1 MLGSM
6 RRRALLLVCLL
17 SLGCRAPTEIDD
29 VPYDPRY
36 GDSTKLDL
44 YLPDESGAQPAVML
58 IHGGAW
64 RFGDKRHFTNA
75 ARRFARSGYVAASIN
90 YRLVPE
96 GAFPNGP
103 RDTAC
108 ALAFLQKNAGDYGID
123 PERIAVVGYSAGGH
137 LASLLGVAWN
147 EPSIEPDCEWGPPE
161 RPAAVIPGAGA
172 HDLRARADVEWV
184 QDFMGG
190 TLEELPDK
198 YQQAS
203 PIAQIDPGEPPFL
216 LVSGG
221 GDWIGV
227 PEQSRWMRDALR
239 AVGTEADELRL
250 AGGGHLVQPGADPGE
265 LQFGVLLETPEA
277 WLVIADFLARH
288 IGEP

>member
-1 MLGSM
+1 MW
-6 RRRALLLVCLL
+6 RRAGVLLLSAMGV
-17 SLGCRAPTEIDD
+17 GCGAPTE
-29 VPYDPRY
+29 VENLPYDTRY

-44 YLPDESGAQPAVML
+44 YLPNESGPQPTIML

-64 RFGDKRHFTNA
+64 RWGDKRHFDNA

-96 GAFPNGP
+96 GAFPNAP

-108 ALAFLQKNAGDYGID
+108 ALAFLQKNADQYGID
-123 PERIAVVGYSAGGH
+123 PKRIAVMGYSAGGH
-137 LASLLGVAWN
+137 LASLLGVAYD
-147 EPSIEPDCEWGPPE
+147 EDSIAPDCDSGRPE

-172 HDLRARADVEWV
+172 HDLRERADAKWIQE
-184 QDFMGG
+184 FMGG
-190 TLEELPDK
+190 TLEELPDE
-198 YQQAS
+198 YAEAS

-221 GDWIGV
+221 GDWIGA
-227 PEQSRWMRDALR
+227 EGQARWMRDALR

-250 AGGGHLVQPGADPGE
+250 AGGGHLLQPGADPGE
-265 LQFGVLLETPEA
+265 LQLEVLLETPEA
-277 WLVIADFLARH
+277 WLVIADFLARQ